1 MKKWL
6 VAMYAILGMER
17 DERFFAEIGCEELAK
32 ALKAVKL
39 ALFDDVE
46 WGRDDE
52 ADEDFISVLAPYALD
67 GAREVLMESKKNGLD
82 EGLTRPFVMRVEDD
96 IRFLIPFLASH

>member
-17 DERFFAEIGCEELAK
+17 DERFFAKIGCEDLANVLNS
-32 ALKAVKL
+32 AKL
-39 ALFDDVE
+39 ALFDNVE
-46 WGRDDE
+46 WSRDDE
-52 ADEDFISVLAPYALD
+52 ADEDFLSALAPYAID

-82 EGLTRPFVMRVEDD
+82 KGLTKPFVMRVEDD
-96 IRFLIPFLASH
+96 IRFLNSFIASH